1 MAPIFCSLAH
11 TGMNATSNGK
21 LTPCCATAY
30 GYIAENKKDKPLLEK
45 LNHVNLIRVRAQLK
59 TGVWPVEC
67 SSCKHAEKLGVSSLR
82 TIFNQYRTDR
92 GLAENT
98 VITMKPSDVY
108 SVHVSVGNKCNS
120 KCMTCNP
127 GSSNLW
133 QDEWKTVW
141 NMKDITNT
149 SDSILDNPK
158 FVDEL
163 VNDFTNIKKIT
174 FLGGEPTIN
183 DNHLSYLQKLIEN
196 GRSADIDLGYVT
208 NLTGIDDSLLE
219 VWDKFR
225 NIDLNI
231 SIDAYGSKNDYIR
244 YPIKWSKVE
253 ANLRKFLDWA
263 SKDRISIGLS
273 LTPSVFNCNH
283 LDEVYDFW
291 YKLLSEYDLP
301 MHYGIALNK
310 ITYPMYTSM
319 RITSLE
325 YRKQGIDKL
334 EQIKTGLP
342 LEFHDSID
350 YAIAMLNEP
359 VLDSDVIDTGK
370 HFIEQSDL
378 YRNRSVKDYIPELY
392 NELWNKN
399 T

>member
-1 MAPIFCSLAH
+1 MAPIFCSLSH
-11 TGMNATSNGK
+11 TGINATSNGK

-30 GYIAENKKDKPLLEK
+30 GYVAENKTDKPLIEK

-59 TGVWPVEC
+59 SGVWPNEC

-82 TIFNQYRTDR
+82 TIFNQYRIDR
-92 GLAENT
+92 GLSENT
-98 VITMKPSDVY
+98 AITMKPSDVY
-108 SVHVSVGNKCNS
+108 SIHVSVGNKCNS

-141 NMKDITNT
+141 SMKDITNT

-158 FVDEL
+158 LVDEL

-183 DNHLSYLQKLIEN
+183 DNHLSYLEKLIEN
-196 GRSADIDLGYVT
+196 GRSTDIDLGYVT

-253 ANLRKFLDWA
+253 SNLRKFLDWT

-334 EQIKTGLP
+334 EQIKTRLP
-342 LEFHDSID
+342 LEFYNSID
-350 YAIAMLNEP
+350 YAIAMLHEP
-359 VLDSDVIDTGK
+359 VLDNDIIDTGK

-392 NELWNKN
+392 DELWKRN
-399 T
+399 

>member
-1 MAPIFCSLAH
+1 MTPIFCSLVH
-11 TGMNATSNGK
+11 TGVNATSNGK

-30 GYIAENKKDKPLLEK
+30 GYVAENKTDKSLIEK

-59 TGVWPVEC
+59 TGIWPSEC
-67 SSCKHAEKLGVSSLR
+67 SSCKQSERLSGSSLR
-82 TIFNQYRTDR
+82 TVFNQYRSDR
-92 GLAENT
+92 GLTEDM
-98 VITMKPSDVY
+98 VITMKPADVY
-108 SVHVSVGNKCNS
+108 SIHVSVGNKCNS

-141 NMKDITNT
+141 DMKDITNT

-158 FVDEL
+158 LIDEL
-163 VNDFTNIKKIT
+163 VSDFTNIKKIT

-183 DNHLSYLQKLIEN
+183 DNHLSYLHKLVEN
-196 GRSADIDLGYVT
+196 GRSTNIDLGYVT

-253 ANLRKFLDWA
+253 ANLRKFLDWT

-334 EQIKTGLP
+334 EQIKTKLP
-342 LEFHDSID
+342 VESYSSID

-359 VLDSDVIDTGK
+359 VLDIDVVDAGK

-378 YRNRSVKDYIPELY
+378 YRKRSVKDYIPELY
-392 NELWNKN
+392 DELWKRK
-399 T
+399 